1 MPSAVIG
8 AATRLERVRALLDVH
23 DLDGVLLSR
32 SANKRWLAG
41 FVLQRGEEATS
52 GYAGTLLVTRDR
64 QLLLADGR
72 YIEQA
77 AADAPD
83 WELVRT
89 SGAIDHE
96 LGSLWPTLGVRRCG
110 AEAEVISHGRWQ
122 AIAAAAPTIELV
134 ALDPALAELR
144 LIKDHAEQEAV
155 ARACTL
161 TDACFAHVLATVR
174 AGFTERRIA
183 WEIEDWFRAN
193 GAESLA
199 FDSLVLVGARA
210 SMPHG
215 HPSDAQ
221 VEVGK
226 ALLIDFGCQVD
237 GYRSDMTRTVFIG
250 EPDDE
255 ARRLYRLVAD
265 AQAAAFALC
274 APGVS
279 GTVVDA
285 AAREMIF
292 AAGFGEAFSHGLGHG
307 IGLETHEAPSLRLY
321 PGPLQVGMTF
331 TLEPGIYLP
340 DRIGIRIEDDILLT
354 EAGPRYLT
362 TSPRD
367 LTVI

>member
-1 MPSAVIG
+1 MPSVVIG
-8 AATRLERVRALLDVH
+8 AATRLERVRALLDAH
-23 DLDGVLLSR
+23 DLDGILLSR

-52 GYAGTLLVTRDR
+52 EYAGTLLVTRHR
-64 QLLLADGR
+64 ALLLADGR

-77 AADAPD
+77 ASEAPD
-83 WELVRT
+83 WDLIGT
-89 SGAIDHE
+89 SGSIDHE
-96 LGSLWPTLGVRRCG
+96 LGSLFPTLDLRRCG
-110 AEAEVISHGRWQ
+110 AEAEALSHGRWQ
-122 AIAAAAPTIELV
+122 AIVTAAPQVELV
-134 ALDPALAELR
+134 ALDRELAELR
-144 LIKDHAEQEAV
+144 EVKDEAEQEAV
-155 ARACTL
+155 ARACAL
-161 TDACFAHVLATVR
+161 TDACFAHLLHTIR
-174 AGFTERRIA
+174 PGISEQQIA
-183 WEIEDWFRAN
+183 WRIEDWFRAN

-215 HPSDAQ
+215 HPSDAR
-221 VEVGK
+221 VEIGK

-237 GYRSDMTRTVFIG
+237 GYRSDMTRTVFVG

-274 APGVS
+274 ATGVPG
-279 GTVVDA
+279 TAIDA
-285 AAREMIF
+285 AAREMIS

-321 PGPLQVGMTF
+321 PGPLRTGMTF

-340 DRIGIRIEDDILLT
+340 GHIGIRIEDDILLSET
-354 EAGPRYLT
+354 GPRYLT
-362 TSPRD
+362 NSPRD
-367 LTVI
+367 LIVI